1 MKKISILAL
10 AAVTL
15 FAACTPKYNPNDART
30 FGLTGDVKEV
40 HFSEEMVEA
49 STEEAATYFWAEQDK
64 LEMTF
69 DEKGRITLDSYG
81 TVYKYDEAGV
91 FVSDDVPEAVMSR
104 DARGR
109 IEVYDH
115 TCLEDADFT
124 HYDISKFYKYSYTY
138 DAKGRPATAEL
149 GGWEWGENRTY
160 AYDGAKVYP
169 SVITKEGGSEG
180 WNEKTT
186 LSYDYTKFDARG
198 NWTERMVT
206 KVTEGWEEP
215 WEEGAVA
222 QVDTTTVKSRQVRS
236 ISYWSDAE

>member
-40 HFSEEMVEA
+40 RFSEEMVEA

-109 IEVYDH
+109 IEVY
-115 TCLEDADFT
+115 
-124 HYDISKFYKYSYTY
+124 
-138 DAKGRPATAEL
+138 GP
-149 GGWEWGENRTY
+149 
-160 AYDGAKVYP
+160 
-169 SVITKEGGSEG
+169 
-180 WNEKTT
+180 
-186 LSYDYTKFDARG
+186 
-198 NWTERMVT
+198 
-206 KVTEGWEEP
+206 
-215 WEEGAVA
+215 
-222 QVDTTTVKSRQVRS
+222 
-236 ISYWSDAE
+236 